1 MKNELGR
8 KITSLTLM
16 AIMLGWG
23 ITMAGPLAV
32 PEAAA
37 YGDNT
42 AGTLSVSSTHIQ
54 GGAILGINVDDG
66 DPTNSSVT
74 APSVTLGGKSVQMN
88 QLSDGSWQAYVVDE
102 STVEGYMLGTANTYD
117 SSISNTS
124 GFDYG
129 MYCTS
134 GLGDGNDAT
143 FEIIDVEVFVS
154 LNTHGSDQD
163 LFCKNVDNTSNDDS
177 SNAHTMSFLSSAPA
191 INSDSSAGSF
201 GQQGHKINGS
211 TGVGSWPYIQSNI
224 DFAGTQDVC
233 YGSDCV
239 TVYYGNTDGETSLSI
254 TNLTPSE
261 STDLIISI
269 TDPGMNWDPTA
280 QDVWQLDIFGSAIG
294 TAWPD
299 GASFAWAGNNTGE
312 ALAGGMVGGNS
323 NNAANNQIGNVGAE
337 TDLQDFGC
345 GDNCVLTTSVDPSG
359 VLGGYANV
367 TMRETGANTGVF
379 DITGLSTLKGVSADQ
394 AITFSYGGNSETI
407 ITTYNTASASLDAG
421 DAWLPAESATYTVTD
436 QDMNRDPTS
445 AETLSIGDPNSA
457 IPTIIIGSP
466 LTLYDFGSMGAGC
479 GTTCVGSSGTAGQ
492 ITLGTGTDS
501 SGTSDGYYNIVS
513 ATNTTDNSKRLRIIA
528 DDLDGE
534 QSTNTAH
541 WLNITMAEGT
551 DWNYEDVRQ
560 LAGTPYLQFDVSAI
574 ADQLSASDIN
584 VFVSTIS
591 STSNW
596 NGTVIAAGDTGAD
609 MTQDQAIID
618 VQTSGNTA
626 VGIVDLQEGGSQEGL
641 FNEGSPDTWRGQAK
655 DSVKFAFEFTH
666 GADAD
671 LCTNF
676 NDNTGLGATE
686 QTGAFSAKKGDD
698 CEVDI
703 AVSVDIVNWDQNNA
717 SAVHNGIYRIL
728 AEETGDDTGV
738 FEGSVNY
745 VYLNKATSALGVHNG
760 SDQNMEGL
768 VVFNDKDVTVV
779 LSSQI
784 TGASAPR
791 VNYNDTDAAQAGA
804 TVGAQLDPEVH
815 TGIVELD
822 EVSYAV
828 GDMATLTITDPD
840 LNQDSSLR
848 ETYTNSSKTF
858 QITYTGVSGQTGGQ
872 TIAGNQVLVE
882 TSADSSVF
890 VSTFT
895 IPNNLGADMDV
906 EYFDSLD
913 STNAAV
919 SVFGTSTVA
928 SSTGSIALD
937 RAVYPVPFAD
947 DKLNQGD
954 NTTLT
959 SSVGEVTV
967 TISITEPD
975 HTADTL
981 CAQAATATC
990 TVSGTNTGTAK
1001 AKIDTT
1007 DIATLGGDTATDATT
1022 TAVQELGPLSETEQ
1036 GSQVY
1041 EVALTVGGAASDSTA
1056 VQSGQTTPV
1065 NSTSILQVLYQ
1076 DAADDAG
1083 TANTS
1088 VFDSAT
1094 FDLRTGTLT
1103 VDKDVY
1109 VLGQDMVVTLTD
1121 PDLNLDSGTSE
1132 SYGMALIQWDSAAN
1146 ADRLLSNTSDF
1157 TSNPSSLSE
1166 TGDDTGVFQTV
1177 VTIPTKIAGSAILAG
1192 EGVTLTYRDVG
1203 LSGEKKVQD
1212 DELDVEETFT
1222 ISDFGAIVEL
1232 DKAVYDWTDTVAI
1245 AITAPDHNT
1254 NTNSAE
1260 SIGTSSLPVNANTRA
1275 GKMCTG
1281 TTSYTLDESSED
1293 SGIFEGSITLT
1304 GFAHTLASSDSYT
1317 PASNSCSGATSGK
1330 LQTAGN
1336 MDGVTVSFE
1345 WKDNS
1350 VALAS
1355 AIIQWNIG
1363 TVEFLDSAVAAGGST
1378 VVRVTDVD
1386 EDKDSE
1392 VVDTFKV
1399 DVYSDSDSGGFTI
1412 TLSETDEDTGV
1423 FEGTVH
1429 FGTDIATSGTNLRV
1443 SEGDTVTAEYTDE
1456 TLPGPDYT
1464 TSDDLTIAATTT
1476 VGTATPPLE
1485 RAPAANAR
1493 VVDAFGSSV
1502 AEVSVDQ
1509 QVQIAADVANSQDKE
1524 QAFAYLVQVQDGN
1537 GVTVSL
1543 AWITG
1548 SLTAGQSMSP
1558 ALSWTPSDS
1567 GSYTATVFVWESV
1580 DNPTALSPTVSVS
1593 IDVV

>member
-37 YGDNT
+37 YGDGT

-74 APSVTLGGKSVQMN
+74 APSVTLAGKAVQMN

-102 STVEGYMLGTANTYD
+102 STVEAYMLATANSYTNVLSNN
-117 SSISNTS
+117 SS
-124 GFDYG
+124 FDYG
-129 MYCTS
+129 MYCAS

-143 FEIIDVEVFVS
+143 FEIVDVEVFA
-154 LNTHGSDQD
+154 LFPNHGSDLD
-163 LFCKNVDNTSNDDS
+163 LFCKNVDERDDLGASNT
-177 SNAHTMSFLSSAPA
+177 HTMSFLRAAPA

-211 TGVGSWPYIQSNI
+211 TGQGSWPYVQANI
-224 DFAGTQDVC
+224 DLAGSQDVC
-233 YGSDCV
+233 YGNDCV
-239 TVYYGNTDGETSLSI
+239 TVYYGNTDGETSLTI
-254 TNLTPSE
+254 TNLQPSE

-280 QDVWQLDIFGSAIG
+280 QDVWQLDIFGSALG

-299 GASFAWAGNNTGE
+299 GDSFAWAGNNTGE

-323 NNAANNQIGNVGAE
+323 NNAANNQVGA
-337 TDLQDFGC
+337 TDISDFGC
-345 GDNCVLTTSVDPSG
+345 GDNCTLSTSVDPSG
-359 VLGGYANV
+359 FLSGYANI

-379 DITGLSTLKGVSADQ
+379 DLTGLSTLKGVAADQ

-407 ITTYNTASASLDAG
+407 ILTYNTASASLDAG
-421 DAWLPAESATYTVTD
+421 DAWLPAEAATYTVTD

-445 AETLSIGDPNSA
+445 AESLSIGDPNSA

-466 LTLYDFGSMGAGC
+466 MTLYDFGTMKAGC
-479 GTTCVGSSGTAGQ
+479 GTTCVGTSATAGQ
-492 ITLGTGTDS
+492 ITLGTGTTS
-501 SGTSDGYYNIVS
+501 NGASDGYYNIIS
-513 ATNTTDNSKRLRIIA
+513 ATNTTDNSKRLRIVA
-528 DDLDGE
+528 QDLDGE

-574 ADQLSASDIN
+574 ADQLNANDIN
-584 VFVSTIS
+584 VFVSSIS

-596 NGTVIAAGDTGAD
+596 NGTVIAAGNTGASA
-609 MTQDQAIID
+609 TQDQAIID

-626 VGIVDLQEGGSQEGL
+626 VGIVDLQEGGSGEGL
-641 FNEGSPDTWRGQAK
+641 FDDGSADTWRGANK

-686 QTGAFSAKKGDD
+686 QTGAFSAKLGDN

-728 AEETGDDTGV
+728 AEETGADTGV
-738 FEGSVNY
+738 FEGSVSY
-745 VYLNKATSALGVHNG
+745 VYLNKATSTLGVKNG
-760 SDQNMEGL
+760 SDQNMDGL

-784 TGASAPR
+784 TGSSAPR
-791 VNYNDTDAAQAGA
+791 VNYNDTDAARAGA

-815 TGIVELD
+815 TGMVELD
-822 EVSYAV
+822 SVSYAV
-828 GDMATLTITDPD
+828 GDMATLTLTDAD

-858 QITYTGVSGQTGGQ
+858 QITFTGVSGQTGGQ
-872 TIAGNQVLVE
+872 TISGNQVLVE
-882 TSADSSVF
+882 TSKDSSVF

-895 IPNNLGADMDV
+895 IPNNLGADLDV

-919 SVFGTSTVA
+919 SVFATSTVA
-928 SSTGSIALD
+928 SSTGTIALD
-937 RAVYPVPFAD
+937 RSVYPVPFED
-947 DKLNQGD
+947 DKLNAGS
-954 NTTLT
+954 NVTF
-959 SSVGEVTV
+959 SSSAGEVTV

-975 HTADTL
+975 HTSDIL
-981 CAQAATATC
+981 CAQAATASC
-990 TVSGTNTGTAK
+990 TTSGTNTGTAK

-1007 DIATLGGDTATDATT
+1007 QIATLGGDTAKSATT

-1041 EVALTVGGAASDSTA
+1041 EVALTVGGSASDATG
-1056 VQSGQTTPV
+1056 VHSGSTTPV
-1065 NSTSILQVLYQ
+1065 NSTSILQVSYQ
-1076 DAADDAG
+1076 DSADDAG

-1121 PDLNLDSGTSE
+1121 PDLNLDSGTAE
-1132 SYGMALIQWDSAAN
+1132 SYGMGLVEWDSAAN
-1146 ADRLLSNTSDF
+1146 SSILLSSTTNF

-1177 VTIPTKIAGSAILAG
+1177 VSIPTSIGGTAIAAG

-1212 DELDVEETFT
+1212 DELDIEASLT

-1232 DKAVYDWTDTVAI
+1232 DKAVYDWTDTVAV

-1254 NTNSAE
+1254 NTNAAE

-1317 PASNSCSGATSGK
+1317 PADNSCSGATSGK

-1392 VVDTFKV
+1392 VIDGFNV

-1412 TLSETDEDTGV
+1412 GLSETDEDTGV
-1423 FEGTVH
+1423 FEGTIH

-1443 SEGDTVTAEYTDE
+1443 SEGDTVTAEYTDK

-1464 TSDDLTIAATTT
+1464 TADDLTIAATTT
-1476 VGTATPPLE
+1476 VGTVTPPLE